1 MRTDIDI
8 AYLFNYCALRSSN
21 MGLSKCVRVRMID
34 GGPRCP
40 HEILSIDDDDD
51 EPRAPNVSQ
60 ERLRTPRPAPPG
72 LSNVSIYLADT
83 VHVVA

>member
-1 MRTDIDI
+1 
-8 AYLFNYCALRSSN
+8 
-21 MGLSKCVRVRMID
+21 MID